1 MDFGLSLLNKL
12 VRLKQMRF
20 DKSKIQNPKS
30 KIQMRYI
37 PNSPEE
43 RDEMLKVVGL
53 GTADELFRSIPADV
67 QLNRQLKITE
77 PLAEPEVIGAME
89 NFASKNAAARKTS
102 FLGAGVYSHYS
113 PTVVDHLI
121 QRSEFFTS
129 YTPYQP
135 EVSQGTLQY
144 IFEFQTLICQL
155 TGMEV
160 ANASMYDGSTA
171 MAEAFLMAQRV
182 TRRDKVVIAQ
192 TVHPEYLEV
201 AKTYTQ
207 HGDLTIETVH
217 FDQKQG
223 RILTDELSKLDDKT
237 AALVVQSPNF
247 FGCIED
253 LQALADKAHH
263 VGALFIVVVT
273 EAISFGLL
281 KSPGECGADIVV
293 GEGQSFGIPMSFG
306 GPHLGLFATREKYVR
321 NMPGRLAGI
330 AYDKNGNRGFVLTLA
345 TREQHIR
352 REKATSNIC
361 TNQGLIALAATVYME
376 TMGKKGL
383 QEVAMQ
389 NAQKAA
395 YAAKRISELENFSL
409 PFSAPRFNE
418 FVVRAPKNASEMLED
433 LHASKDVI
441 GGLALSR
448 YYSENPNDFL
458 VCVTE
463 TNTKAQID
471 NLVESLQSVV

>member
-1 MDFGLSLLNKL
+1 
-12 VRLKQMRF
+12 
-20 DKSKIQNPKS
+20 
-30 KIQMRYI
+30 
-37 PNSPEE
+37 
-43 RDEMLKVVGL
+43 
-53 GTADELFRSIPADV
+53 
-67 QLNRQLKITE
+67 
-77 PLAEPEVIGAME
+77 
-89 NFASKNAAARKTS
+89 
-102 FLGAGVYSHYS
+102 
-113 PTVVDHLI
+113 
-121 QRSEFFTS
+121 
-129 YTPYQP
+129 
-135 EVSQGTLQY
+135 QGTLQY
-144 IFEFQTLICQL
+144 IFEFQTLVCQL
-155 TGMEV
+155 TGMDV

-182 TRRDKVVIAQ
+182 TRRDKVVIAE

-217 FDQKQG
+217 FDKKSG
-223 RILTDELSKLDDKT
+223 RILSGDLSKLDDKT
-237 AALVVQSPNF
+237 AALVIQSPNF
-247 FGCIED
+247 FGCVED
-253 LQALADKAHH
+253 LKLLADKAHA
-263 VGALFIVVVT
+263 VGALLIVVVT

-293 GEGQSFGIPMSFG
+293 AEGQSFGIPLSYG
-306 GPHLGLFATREKYVR
+306 GPYVGLFACKEKYVR

-376 TMGKKGL
+376 TMGRRGL

-389 NAQKAA
+389 NAQKTA
-395 YAAKRISELENFSL
+395 YAARRISEIEGFSL

-418 FVVRAPKNASEMLED
+418 FVVRAPKNANELLET
-433 LHASKDVI
+433 LRTEKHII
-441 GGLALSR
+441 GGLVLSR
-448 YYSENPNDFL
+448 HYSDNPNDFL

-463 TNTKAQID
+463 LNSKEQID
-471 NLVESLQSVV
+471 DLVQALSEIK

>member
-1 MDFGLSLLNKL
+1 
-12 VRLKQMRF
+12 
-20 DKSKIQNPKS
+20 
-30 KIQMRYI
+30 MRYI
-37 PNSPEE
+37 PNSPAE
-43 RDEMLKVVGL
+43 RDEMLKTVGL
-53 GTADELFRSIPADV
+53 NSADELFRSIPADV
-67 QLNRQLKITE
+67 QLNRALNVTE
-77 PLAEPEVIGAME
+77 PLAEIEVIAQME
-89 NFASKNAAARKTS
+89 KFAQINSAARKTS
-102 FLGAGVYSHYS
+102 FLGAGAYSHYS

-135 EVSQGTLQY
+135 EVTQGTLQY
-144 IFEFQTLICQL
+144 IFEFQTLVCQL
-155 TGMEV
+155 TGMDV

-182 TRRDKVVIAQ
+182 TRKDKVVIAE

-207 HGDLTIETVH
+207 HGDLTIDTVH
-217 FDQKQG
+217 FDKESG
-223 RILTDELSKLDDKT
+223 RILAEDLNKLDDKT

-247 FGCIED
+247 FGCVED
-253 LQALADKAHH
+253 LQMLADKAHA

-281 KSPGECGADIVV
+281 KSPGACGADIVV
-293 GEGQSFGIPMSFG
+293 AEGQSFGVPLSYG
-306 GPHLGLFATREKYVR
+306 GPYVGLFACKEKYVR

-330 AYDKNGNRGFVLTLA
+330 AYDAKGNRGFVLTLA

-361 TNQGLIALAATVYME
+361 TNQGLIALAATIYME
-376 TMGKKGL
+376 TMGKRGL

-395 YAAKRISELENFSL
+395 YAARRISEIEGFSL
-409 PFSAPRFNE
+409 AFSAPRFNE
-418 FVVRAPKNASEMLED
+418 FVVRAPRSAEEILSKLSEEK
-433 LHASKDVI
+433 SII
-441 GGLALSR
+441 GGLS
-448 YYSENPNDFL
+448 
-458 VCVTE
+458 
-463 TNTKAQID
+463 
-471 NLVESLQSVV
+471 

>member
-1 MDFGLSLLNKL
+1 
-12 VRLKQMRF
+12 
-20 DKSKIQNPKS
+20 
-30 KIQMRYI
+30 MRYI

-43 RDEMLKVVGL
+43 RHEMLEAIGL
-53 GTADELFRSIPADV
+53 GSADELFRSIPRDV
-67 QLNRQLKITE
+67 QLDRALDITD
-77 PLAEPEVIGAME
+77 PLAESEVIAAME
-89 NFASKNAAARKTS
+89 GFAARNTAANKPS
-102 FLGAGVYSHYS
+102 FLGAGVYSHFS

-135 EVSQGTLQY
+135 EISQGTLQY

-171 MAEAFLMAQRV
+171 MAEAYLMAQRV
-182 TRRDKVVIAQ
+182 TRRDKIIVAES
-192 TVHPEYLEV
+192 VHPEYREV
-201 AKTYTQ
+201 ARTYTQ
-207 HGDLTIETVH
+207 HGSAEIVTAGFDAATGRVSDL
-217 FDQKQG
+217 
-223 RILTDELSKLDDKT
+223 SALDDKT

-247 FGCIED
+247 FGCVEN
-253 LQALADKAHH
+253 LERLAGAAHA
-263 VGALFIVVVT
+263 VGALLIVVVT

-306 GPHLGLFATREKYVR
+306 GPHLGLFATQEKFVR
-321 NMPGRLAGI
+321 QMPGRLCGV
-330 AYDKNGNRGFVLTLA
+330 AYDKNGNRGFVLTLS

-361 TNQGLIALAATVYME
+361 TNQGLIALAATIYME

-383 QEVAMQ
+383 QEVAVQ

-395 YAAKRISELENFSL
+395 YAAKRITAVDGFEIAFST
-409 PFSAPRFNE
+409 PTFNE
-418 FVVRAPKNASEMLED
+418 FVVRA
-433 LHASKDVI
+433 SKPADEILTKLREEKGIV

-448 YYSENPNDFL
+448 YYRDRPNEFL

-463 TNTKAQID
+463 TMKKEQID
-471 NLVESLQSVV
+471 TFVRGLASMN

>member
-1 MDFGLSLLNKL
+1 
-12 VRLKQMRF
+12 
-20 DKSKIQNPKS
+20 
-30 KIQMRYI
+30 MRYI

-43 RDEMLKVVGL
+43 REEMLADVGL
-53 GTADELFRSIPADV
+53 ANAAELFRSIPQEV
-67 QLNRQLKITE
+67 QLGRKLNVTD
-77 PLAEPEVIGAME
+77 PLAESEVIAEME
-89 NFASKNAAARKTS
+89 RMAARNTAATKPS
-102 FLGAGVYSHYS
+102 FLGAGVYSHFS
-113 PTVVDHLI
+113 PTIVDHLI

-144 IFEFQTLICQL
+144 IFEFQTLVCQL

-171 MAEAFLMAQRV
+171 MAEAYLMARRV
-182 TRRDKVVIAQ
+182 TRRDKIVVAE
-192 TVHPEYLEV
+192 TVHPEYREV
-201 AKTYTQ
+201 AKTYAQ
-207 HGDLTIETVH
+207 HGDTEIVDLSYDQETGRVGDLTA
-217 FDQKQG
+217 
-223 RILTDELSKLDDKT
+223 LDDKT

-253 LQALADKAHH
+253 LKSLADQAHA
-263 VGALFIVVVT
+263 VGALFVVVVT

-293 GEGQSFGIPMSFG
+293 GEGQSWGVPMSFG
-306 GPHLGLFATREKYVR
+306 GPHVGLFATQEKFVR
-321 NMPGRLAGI
+321 QMPGRLAGI
-330 AYDKNGNRGFVLTLA
+330 AYDKNGKRGYVLTLS

-361 TNQGLIALAATVYME
+361 TNQGLIALAATIYME
-376 TMGKKGL
+376 AMGKKGL

-395 YAAKRISELENFSL
+395 YAAQQIAAIDGFSL

-418 FVVRAPKNASEMLED
+418 FVVRAPKPATEMLESVRQ
-433 LHASKDVI
+433 AGVI
-441 GGLALSR
+441 GGLAVSK
-448 YYSENPNDFL
+448 YYVGQDNDIL
-458 VCVTE
+458 VAVTE
-463 TNTKAQID
+463 TNSKAQID
-471 NLVESLQSVV
+471 ALVSSLRG

>member
-1 MDFGLSLLNKL
+1 
-12 VRLKQMRF
+12 
-20 DKSKIQNPKS
+20 
-30 KIQMRYI
+30 MRYI

-43 RDEMLKVVGL
+43 RDEMLAVVGL
-53 GTADELFRSIPADV
+53 STAGELFRSIPSNV
-67 QLNRQLKITE
+67 QLNRALNITE
-77 PLAEPEVIGAME
+77 PLAESEVIAAME
-89 NFASKNAAARKTS
+89 SMAAKNTAATKPS
-102 FLGAGVYSHYS
+102 FLGAGVYSHFS
-113 PTVVDHLI
+113 PTIVDHLI

-135 EVSQGTLQY
+135 EISQGTLQY

-171 MAEAFLMAQRV
+171 MAEAYLMAQRV
-182 TRRDKVVIAQ
+182 TRRDKIVVA
-192 TVHPEYLEV
+192 TSVHPEYREV
-201 AKTYTQ
+201 ARTYTQ
-207 HGDLTIETVH
+207 HGAAEIVSIGFDEKTGRLSDL
-217 FDQKQG
+217 
-223 RILTDELSKLDDKT
+223 SALDDKT

-247 FGCIED
+247 FGCVED
-253 LQALADKAHH
+253 LTALALKAHA
-263 VGALFIVVVT
+263 VGALFVVVVT

-281 KSPGECGADIVV
+281 KSPGTCGADIVV
-293 GEGQSFGIPMSFG
+293 GEGQSFGIPMGFG
-306 GPHLGLFATREKYVR
+306 GPHVGLFATQEKFVR
-321 NMPGRLAGI
+321 QMPGRLCGV
-330 AYDKNGNRGFVLTLA
+330 AYDKNGNRGFVLTLS

-361 TNQGLIALAATVYME
+361 TNQGLIALAATIYME

-395 YAAKRISELENFSL
+395 YAAKQIAAIDGYSL

-418 FVVRAPKNASEMLED
+418 FVVRGPRPAAEILEKLRTKNSI
-433 LHASKDVI
+433 I

-448 YYSENPNDFL
+448 YYPDRPNEFL

-463 TNTKAQID
+463 TITKEQID
-471 NLVESLQSVV
+471 GLIKGLPKA

>member
-1 MDFGLSLLNKL
+1 
-12 VRLKQMRF
+12 
-20 DKSKIQNPKS
+20 
-30 KIQMRYI
+30 MRYI

-43 RDEMLKVVGL
+43 RDEMLKIVGL
-53 GTADELFRSIPADV
+53 NSADELFRSIPKDV
-67 QLNRQLKITE
+67 QLNRALKVTE
-77 PLAEPEVIGAME
+77 PLAEPEVISAME
-89 NFASKNAAARKTS
+89 KLAEMNGAARKPS
-102 FLGAGVYSHYS
+102 FLGAGAYEHYS
-113 PTVVDHLI
+113 PTIVDHLI

-135 EVSQGTLQY
+135 EVTQGTLQY
-144 IFEFQTLICQL
+144 IFEFQTLVCQL
-155 TGMEV
+155 TGMDV

-182 TRRDKVVIAQ
+182 TRRDKVVIAE

-207 HGDLTIETVH
+207 HGDLKIETVL
-217 FDQKQG
+217 FDKESG
-223 RILTDELSKLDDKT
+223 RILADDLNKLDDKT
-237 AALVVQSPNF
+237 AALVIQSPNF

-253 LQALADKAHH
+253 VKTLADKAHEA
-263 VGALFIVVVT
+263 GALLIVVVT

-293 GEGQSFGIPMSFG
+293 AEGQSFGIPLSYG
-306 GPHLGLFATREKYVR
+306 GPYVGLFACKEKYVR
-321 NMPGRLAGI
+321 NMPGRLAGV

-361 TNQGLIALAATVYME
+361 TNQGLIALAATIYME
-376 TMGKKGL
+376 TMGRKGL

-389 NAQKAA
+389 NAQKTA
-395 YAAKRISELENFSL
+395 YAARRISEIEGFSL
-409 PFSAPRFNE
+409 PFAAPRFNE
-418 FVVRAPKNASEMLED
+418 FVIRAPSS
-433 LHASKDVI
+433 ASKLLEKLRTEKGVI

-448 YYSENPNDFL
+448 YYAENPNDFL

-463 TNTKAQID
+463 MNSKEQID
-471 NLVESLQSVV
+471 DLVLSLETSL

>member
-1 MDFGLSLLNKL
+1 
-12 VRLKQMRF
+12 
-20 DKSKIQNPKS
+20 
-30 KIQMRYI
+30 MRYI

-43 RDEMLKVVGL
+43 RQEMLKEIGL
-53 GTADELFRSIPADV
+53 SSADELFRSIPADIL
-67 QLNRQLKITE
+67 LNRKLDVTE
-77 PLAEPEVIGAME
+77 PLAENEVIGEME
-89 NFASKNAAARKTS
+89 NFAETNVASRKTS
-102 FLGAGVYSHYS
+102 FLGGGVYSHFS

-135 EVSQGTLQY
+135 EVTQGTLQY

-160 ANASMYDGSTA
+160 ANASMYDGSTS

-182 TRRDKVVIAQ
+182 TRRDKVLVAE
-192 TVHPEYLEV
+192 TVHPEYLQV

-207 HGDLTIETVH
+207 HGELELDTIGFEENSGRVLADDL
-217 FDQKQG
+217 G
-223 RILTDELSKLDDKT
+223 KLDKET
-237 AALVVQSPNF
+237 AAIVIQSPNF

-253 LQALADKAHH
+253 LQAIADKAHE
-263 VGALFIVVVT
+263 VGALLVVVVT

-281 KSPGECGADIVV
+281 KTPGECGADIVV
-293 GEGQSFGIPMSFG
+293 GEGQSFGIPMSYG
-306 GPHLGLFATREKYVR
+306 GPHVGLFACRQKYVR
-321 NMPGRLAGI
+321 KMPGRLAGV
-330 AYDKNGNRGFVLTLA
+330 AYDKDGNRGFVLTLS

-352 REKATSNIC
+352 RDKATSNIC
-361 TNQGLIALAATVYME
+361 TNQGLIALAATIYME

-395 YAAKRISELENFSL
+395 YAAKEISKLDGYSL
-409 PFSAPRFNE
+409 TFDSPKFNE
-418 FVVRAPKNASEMLED
+418 FVVTAPDNAEELLNKLSEENDIL
-433 LHASKDVI
+433 
-441 GGLALSR
+441 GGIALSK
-448 YYSENPNDFL
+448 YYDNRPNDFL

-463 TNTKAQID
+463 TNTKEQID
-471 NLVESLQSVV
+471 NLVESLS

>member
-1 MDFGLSLLNKL
+1 
-12 VRLKQMRF
+12 
-20 DKSKIQNPKS
+20 
-30 KIQMRYI
+30 MRYI

-43 RDEMLKVVGL
+43 RGEMLASIGL
-53 GTADELFRSIPADV
+53 DSAEQLFRSIPNDV
-67 QLNRQLKITE
+67 QLNRPLKITD
-77 PLAEPEVIGAME
+77 PLSEPEVIAALEAM
-89 NFASKNAAARKTS
+89 AAKNTAATKPS

-113 PTVVDHLI
+113 PTIVDHLI

-135 EVSQGTLQY
+135 EISQGTLQY

-171 MAEAFLMAQRV
+171 MAEAYLMAQRV
-182 TRRDKVVIAQ
+182 TRRNKIVVAES
-192 TVHPEYLEV
+192 VHPEYREV
-201 AKTYTQ
+201 ARTYTQ
-207 HGDLTIETVH
+207 HGDADIVTVG
-217 FDQKQG
+217 FDQTSG
-223 RILTDELSKLDDKT
+223 RLNDVSALDENT

-253 LQALADKAHH
+253 LSALASAAHA
-263 VGALFIVVVT
+263 VGALFVVVVT
-273 EAISFGLL
+273 EALSLGLL
-281 KSPGECGADIVV
+281 KPPGACGADIVV
-293 GEGQSFGIPMSFG
+293 GEGQSFGIPMGFG
-306 GPHLGLFATREKYVR
+306 GPHVGLFATQERFVR
-321 NMPGRLAGI
+321 QMPGRLCGV
-330 AYDKNGNRGFVLTLA
+330 AYDKNGNRGFVLTLS

-361 TNQGLIALAATVYME
+361 TNQGLIALAATIYME

-395 YAAKRISELENFSL
+395 YAAKQIASIEGFSL

-418 FVVRAPKNASEMLED
+418 FVVRAPRQAD
-433 LHASKDVI
+433 DVLNELRTGKGLI
-441 GGLALSR
+441 AGLALSK
-448 YYSENPNDFL
+448 YYGDRPNDIL

-463 TNTKAQID
+463 TNSKQQID
-471 NLVESLQSVV
+471 GLAAGLSTIK

>member
-1 MDFGLSLLNKL
+1 
-12 VRLKQMRF
+12 
-20 DKSKIQNPKS
+20 
-30 KIQMRYI
+30 MRYI

-43 RDEMLKVVGL
+43 RQEMLDAIGL
-53 GTADELFRSIPADV
+53 TSADELFRSIPQNV
-67 QLNRQLKITE
+67 QLNRALDVTE
-77 PLAEPEVIGAME
+77 ALAESEVIATME
-89 NFASKNAAARKTS
+89 KFAAKNTAANKPS
-102 FLGAGVYSHYS
+102 FIGAGVYSHFS

-135 EVSQGTLQY
+135 EISQGTLQY

-171 MAEAFLMAQRV
+171 MAEAYLMAQRV
-182 TRRDKVVIAQ
+182 TRRDKIIVAD
-192 TVHPEYLEV
+192 TVHPEYRDV

-207 HGDLTIETVH
+207 HGDLVIETAG
-217 FDQKQG
+217 FDEATG
-223 RILTDELSKLDDKT
+223 RVADLSGLDDKT

-247 FGCIED
+247 FGCVED
-253 LQALADKAHH
+253 LQALSDQAHA

-273 EAISFGLL
+273 EAISFGML
-281 KSPGECGADIVV
+281 KSPGESGADIVV
-293 GEGQSFGIPMSFG
+293 GEGQSFGVPMTFG
-306 GPHLGLFATREKYVR
+306 GPHVGLFATREKFVR
-321 NMPGRLAGI
+321 NMPGRLCGV
-330 AYDKNGNRGFVLTLA
+330 AYDKNGNRGFVLTLS

-361 TNQGLIALAATVYME
+361 TNQGLIALAATIYME

-395 YAAKRISELENFSL
+395 YAAREIAKIDGFEIA
-409 PFSAPRFNE
+409 FSAPKFNE
-418 FVVRAPKNASEMLED
+418 FVVRS
-433 LHASKDVI
+433 SKPAEEVLNRLREENGII

-448 YYSENPNDFL
+448 YYADRSNEFL

-463 TNTKAQID
+463 TMKKEQID
-471 NLVESLQSVV
+471 EFVEGLNSLV